1 MNNGVNLQIFV
12 VGWILAMLGNL
23 IPLKYMHLVVN
34 SFIEKKWNGLLSIL
48 LTFFIYLKSELMEL
62 GDEIEI
68 MERLSMNGLK

>member
-23 IPLKYMHLVVN
+23 IPLKHMHLVVN
-34 SFIEKKWNGLLSIL
+34 SFIEKKWNGLLNIL